1 MPKRSSK
8 VRSALENLGQHAK
21 KRKFSAQADKE
32 NKCPTVDT
40 TIPVLASH
48 HKGLNGSQAV
58 WAAKKYR
65 GHRVLPGSIFTE
77 LDAAHI

>member
-32 NKCPTVDT
+32 NKVN
-40 TIPVLASH
+40 I
-48 HKGLNGSQAV
+48 G
-58 WAAKKYR
+58 
-65 GHRVLPGSIFTE
+65 VLPGSIFTE
-77 LDAAHI
+77 LDAAHII